1 MGGGSESGVILMF
14 FFGLLIFLIARE
26 FFCWYC
32 KFNQMVKLLED
43 IKERLED
50 PRTRAQINRNV

>member
-1 MGGGSESGVILMF
+1 MGSSSLSGIIGMLAVGF
-14 FFGLLIFLIARE
+14 LIFIIARE
-26 FFCWYC
+26 LFCWYC